1 MIQAH
6 YSHCAL
12 YFHDCY
18 TGLYSEI
25 IIQFTIMQNQ
35 WESWACFSATRQSHL
50 GVKGEHWG
58 AAVNTDETHFAHL
71 LLCGPVPNRPWTI
84 THLGVGDPC
93 PTLWLH
99 PPWGLQRGEGHHS
112 SLPLWSLHSQG
123 SQIWS
128 TQDLWCELKSVGR
141 GTAQGTVFQLCS

>member
-6 YSHCAL
+6 CSHCAL

-18 TGLYSEI
+18 TGLYNEI

-35 WESWACFSATRQSHL
+35 WESWSCFSATRQSHL

-58 AAVNTDETHFAHL
+58 AAVNTDETL
-71 LLCGPVPNRPWTI
+71 LTSCCVAQFLTDHGPLSIWGLGTPALPCDCTQCGVYSGERDVTP
-84 THLGVGDPC
+84 PC
-93 PTLWLH
+93 PCGVYILK
-99 PPWGLQRGEGHHS
+99 
-112 SLPLWSLHSQG
+112 G